1 MENIEIKSEFI
12 KLDQFLKWAGVVGM
26 GSEAKDVILD
36 GEIKVNGE
44 VEERRGRKLYPND
57 VVEAFGKKYKV
68 MDRSAIVL
76 ISK

>member
-68 MDRSAIVL
+68 IAALSFFGE
-76 ISK
+76 